1 MRIIIFVSTLFL
13 FSVLTLAMS
22 VVGTLPG
29 FINAQNCVPNGDYLY
44 LLDRYTMFVIDISN
58 PALPVKIDSLATSQ
72 YVLNLAIHGDYA
84 FLGAGPDIMVIDISD
99 PAHPVEL
106 STISLSAS
114 DYAYGIGYYDG
125 YVYAG
130 ATNVLKIYQFT
141 PPSPLTEVY
150 SFPYICKSVSADDN
164 IAAFE
169 SAGNLLV
176 SNVTNPAAPIPIGGS
191 PTPGYTVDITVDG
204 DRIYIADGAEVGVG
218 TGHVL
223 LILTDTPTSIAGQFV
238 SDDGNCRHGCA
249 YGTQYFVANGNYGFQ
264 LIDWTTPASPVV
276 ADEYVLPA
284 GATVDANIAYPH
296 IYAITRDEL
305 IVFTSE
311 ELVDTSGGTVDRTP
325 PEITL
330 LMPLDGTVSSC
341 EDQSIK
347 ILITDDIS
355 GVDWSTVEIDI
366 DGAAYDITSP
376 EISLAGDTLTFY
388 PLADWSDGE
397 VITFAIIAVSDNEG
411 NALESPVSAFFTVD
425 LTSPVI
431 NVNYPEDGDSVATP
445 TPEINFSLEDDIS
458 SVDSSAVL
466 FTFDGAPIE
475 HWEFEWES
483 IMNGYELTYTP
494 EPLGPGMHVVCITNL
509 CDEIDYCAPNCITA
523 DCWSFAVVT
532 SEGPIISLL
541 EPNFGAYSS
550 CTSQR
555 IMLRIT
561 DPDGVDWS
569 SVELTVEDAE
579 YPIEDL
585 TLSGDTVIFYPATA
599 WEDGQQVDWSLAP
612 VSDPLGNYSIAI
624 DGYFVADLSPPIV
637 IPIYPAHGETLTYF
651 APEMAFM
658 IVDSGAGLMLT
669 EDWYARDWR
678 RLEHDDLNW
687 EPDGYG
693 FWVTYTPDSLPDGE
707 HRFAAYNL
715 FDAGEVC
722 GANLLMEYTWTFYIN
737 TADIAEIKLPEKIG
751 LKVSPNPFNSSV
763 AIELRLPNPE
773 SGELYIVDG
782 TGRIVE
788 SIFSGT
794 TSSMHRIWQ
803 PDNLPSG
810 NYKIIWNGESRLVH
824 DVSFV
829 K

>member
-1 MRIIIFVSTLFL
+1 MRKIILFSTLFL
-13 FSVLTLAMS
+13 FSVLTFAMS

-44 LLDRYTMFVIDISN
+44 LLDRYTMFVIDISD
-58 PALPVKIDSLATSQ
+58 PSSPVKVDSLATSQ
-72 YVLNLAIHGDYA
+72 YVLNLAIQGEYA

-106 STISLSAS
+106 STVSLSAS
-114 DYAYGIGYYDG
+114 DYAYGIGYYNG

-141 PPSPLTEVY
+141 APSTLTEVY
-150 SFPYICKSVSADDN
+150 SYPYICKSVSADNN

-223 LILTDTPTSIAGQFV
+223 LILADTPTSIVGQFS

-249 YGTQYFVANGNYGFQ
+249 YGMQYFVANGNYGFQ
-264 LIDWTTPASPVV
+264 LIDWTIPTSPVI
-276 ADEYVLPA
+276 ADEYILSTGTA
-284 GATVDANIAYPH
+284 VDANIAYPY
-296 IYAITRDEL
+296 IYALTQNEL
-305 IVFTSE
+305 IVFTSD
-311 ELVDTSGGTVDRTP
+311 ELEDTSGGTVDRTP
-325 PEITL
+325 PEVTL
-330 LMPLDGTVSSC
+330 VMPLDATVSSC

-366 DGAAYDITSP
+366 DGVVYDIISP
-376 EISLAGDTLTFY
+376 EISLVGDTLVFN
-388 PLADWSDGE
+388 PSSDWSDGE
-397 VITFAIIAVSDNEG
+397 VITFSIIAVSDNEG
-411 NALESPVSAFFTVD
+411 NALESAVSALFTVD
-425 LTSPVI
+425 SSSPVI

-445 TPEINFSLEDDIS
+445 TPEINFSLEDYIS

-466 FTFDGAPIE
+466 FTLDGAPIE
-475 HWEFEWES
+475 HGEFEWVS
-483 IMNGYELTYTP
+483 IMNGYELSLTP
-494 EPLGPGMHVVCITNL
+494 EPLDPGIHVVCITNL
-509 CDEIDYCAPNCITA
+509 CDEIDYCAPNCEIA
-523 DCWSFAVVT
+523 YCWSFSVIVF
-532 SEGPIISLL
+532 EGPIISLL

-561 DPDGVDWS
+561 DPDGVDLS
-569 SVELTVEDAE
+569 SVELTVEDIV
-579 YPIEDL
+579 YSIEDL
-585 TLSGDTVIFYPATA
+585 TQSGDTVIFYPTVA

-612 VSDPLGNYSIAI
+612 VSDLLGNYSITI
-624 DGYFVADLSPPIV
+624 DGYFISDLSPPIV
-637 IPIYPAHGETLTYF
+637 IPIYPTYGETLTYF
-651 APEMAFM
+651 APEIAFM
-658 IVDSGAGLMLT
+658 IIDSGAGLMLT
-669 EDWYARDWR
+669 EDWYALDWLG
-678 RLEHDDLNW
+678 LEHDDLDW
-687 EPDGYG
+687 EPDGIG

-707 HRFAAYNL
+707 HRFAVYNL

-722 GANLLMEYTWTFYIN
+722 GPNVLSEDFWNFYIN
-737 TADIAEIKLPEKIG
+737 TADIEEIKLPEKNG
-751 LKVSPNPFNSSV
+751 LKVSPNPFNLSV
-763 AIELRLPNPE
+763 AIDLKLPNPE
-773 SGELYIVDG
+773 YGELVIVDC

-794 TSSMHRIWQ
+794 TACIYRIWQ

-810 NYKIIWNGESRLVH
+810 NYKIIWNGKTRLIH
-824 DVSFV
+824 DISFV